1 MEFPAEIR
9 ALLSHD
15 GLVIT
20 ASARAARALRGRY
33 ADELEREGRRVWAAP
48 QILDYDSW
56 LQGLWRELLLAGQE
70 DRLLLS
76 PLQEQSLW
84 LRIAAPAVRQRSLIS
99 SEGVAALAQQAY
111 ALLADYGAV
120 DRLAGQPWGAPDSEV
135 ELFRQWARSFRAEC
149 ARRGWIARGDLPVV
163 LASALAEGQL
173 ALPAALGWLGF
184 DRITAAQQSL
194 IDAGE
199 RAGSV
204 IRSLRGAT
212 PDALSSLY
220 TAATLADELTAC
232 AHWCREQLEREPRL
246 RIGVIVPD
254 LHSNRAEIERTFLRV
269 LAPEAL
275 SILAAPGPSLPFEFS
290 LGAPLAHMPLP
301 RSALL
306 MLKWLLRPLPQA
318 EISWLLLSG
327 FFSAAGTSAD
337 DLAMAQWDAAL
348 RDSKLA
354 STDIRLEQL
363 IRHSASV
370 RVALITR
377 LRQAF
382 DRLRKETAPAT
393 LRHWCSLAEELL
405 DLSGWTGARAADSV
419 QFQTWTAWQRLLEQ
433 VASLDLTTGRVDFP
447 FFLRILEHAA
457 AESIFAP
464 ESEEAPVQISGVYES
479 SGQQFDALWFLN
491 ADDTQWPPRGRPH
504 PLLPIG
510 LQRDLNMPHATPEID
525 WRLAK
530 EVTERIHGSA
540 PTCVFSYAHQNE
552 TAEVRCSPL
561 LQDLPPALI
570 DGPTHLS
577 GIYVPVLDTFSD
589 DALLPWPI
597 ERPAGGQDVLAKQ
610 AACPFQAFASKRL
623 GARELSSAER
633 GLSPAQ
639 RGNLLHDALQSL
651 WSKELPGHPPLRS
664 RDDLIAAE
672 MNGTL
677 QPLISEHVRVAMR
690 EISAFGVEAWQQAYL
705 HAEESRL
712 VALVTEWLALERG
725 RMPFTVEACEE
736 RLDVTVGEL
745 KLRVRADRVDQVA
758 GGRLLLDYKTG
769 LVTPNKWEG
778 ERPQEPQ
785 LPLYAAYGGID
796 DLVGALL
803 AQVRSGDTCFKG
815 RVREAELNLY
825 ATIKPGSPLR
835 KEPYSD
841 ELRDTWRVTLA
852 ALAESF
858 TRGEAQ
864 VDPKEYP
871 KTCQY
876 CAFPSLCRVAETAA
890 ALRLEEAENDETT
903 EGQGDA

>member
-1 MEFPAEIR
+1 MESPAEIR

-56 LQGLWRELLLAGQE
+56 LQGLWRQLLLAGQE

-84 LRIAAPAVRQRSLIS
+84 LRIVAPAVRQRSLIS

-149 ARRGWIARGDLPVV
+149 TRRGWIARGDLPAV
-163 LASALAEGQL
+163 LASALGEGQL
-173 ALPAALGWLGF
+173 TLPVALGWLGF

-194 IDAGE
+194 IEAGE

-204 IRSLRGAT
+204 IRYLRGAT
-212 PDALSSLY
+212 PDAQSSLY
-220 TAATLADELTAC
+220 TAATPADELTAC

-254 LHSNRAEIERTFLRV
+254 LRNTRAEIERTFLRV

-275 SILAAPGPSLPFEFS
+275 SILAAPAPSLPFEFS

-327 FFSAAGTSAD
+327 FFSATSTSAD

-354 STDIRLEQL
+354 STEIRLEQL

-370 RVALITR
+370 RVALIVR
-377 LRQAF
+377 LRQVF
-382 DRLRKETAPAT
+382 DRFRKETAPAT

-405 DLSGWTGARAADSV
+405 DLSGWTGARSTDSV

-433 VASLDLTTGRVDFP
+433 AASLDLTTGRVDFP
-447 FFLRILEHAA
+447 SFLRILEQAA

-510 LQRDLNMPHATPEID
+510 LQRELNMPHATPEID
-525 WRLAK
+525 WQLAK
-530 EVTERIHGSA
+530 EVTERIHASA
-540 PTCVFSYAHQNE
+540 PTCVFSYARQNE

-561 LQDLPPALI
+561 LQDLPPAFI

-577 GIYVPVLDTFSD
+577 GIYGPVLDTFSD

-597 ERPAGGQDVLAKQ
+597 ERPAGGQDVLARQ

-639 RGNLLHDALQSL
+639 RGNLLHDALESL
-651 WSKELPGHPPLRS
+651 WSNELPGHPPLRS
-664 RDDLIAAE
+664 GDDLIAAA

-677 QPLISEHVRVAMR
+677 QPLIAEHVRVAMR

-705 HAEESRL
+705 RAEESRL

-736 RLDVTVGEL
+736 RLDVTVGKL

-796 DLVGALL
+796 DLAGALL

-815 RVREAELNLY
+815 RVRDAELNLFP
-825 ATIKPGSPLR
+825 ILKPGSPLL

-841 ELRDTWRVTLA
+841 ELRDAWRDTLET
-852 ALAESF
+852 LAESF